1 MSKVTIHRF
10 TSYIPKSL
18 NTSKDKP
25 TDSNEQKPSE
35 IVNIGKRGDSEECS
49 LERNEATK
57 RKKLE
62 LEEQLRLEKEKKELN
77 SCRHNE
83 IMRLIGQQR
92 EERSTV
98 IKNLTKKYQRTPY
111 YYKDRRKGAN
121 EMIKEELSR
130 RRNSL
135 IQFVVSKIDDMI
147 PQNNSESEALTE
159 TKEVGTQT
167 TVAGETTE
175 SEDKMQFPK
184 SLLPDKEGV
193 IDLGKDVE
201 AEKKATADNPFL
213 NPKPFKPSLFGS
225 LSAFGK

>member
-77 SCRHNE
+77 
-83 IMRLIGQQR
+83 L
-92 EERSTV
+92 
-98 IKNLTKKYQRTPY
+98 
-111 YYKDRRKGAN
+111 
-121 EMIKEELSR
+121 
-130 RRNSL
+130 SL
-135 IQFVVSKIDDMI
+135 IHICRCRRIERCRSRWS
-147 PQNNSESEALTE
+147 PYH
-159 TKEVGTQT
+159 
-167 TVAGETTE
+167 
-175 SEDKMQFPK
+175 
-184 SLLPDKEGV
+184 
-193 IDLGKDVE
+193 
-201 AEKKATADNPFL
+201 
-213 NPKPFKPSLFGS
+213 
-225 LSAFGK
+225 